1 MLSNRNLIVSY
12 DDELFCSMVNGRKAN
27 SLIFR
32 RDHCQRSSPLQ
43 IYDTLQEGFEMVQNL
58 SSGFVE

>member
-1 MLSNRNLIVSY
+1 MLSNRNLIVNY

-27 SLIFR
+27 SLIFSS
-32 RDHCQRSSPLQ
+32 DHCQRSSPLQ
-43 IYDTLQEGFEMVQNL
+43 IYDTLQERFEMVQNL